1 MLGVKYFYFSLTSEF
16 KLYAAYNT
24 IRMSALKP
32 MNIGHLSTVY
42 HTSFILEGTDWLK
55 KAGITAKWK
64 LFASGPDIVKA
75 FEDGDIDL
83 GYIGLP
89 PVIAGISRGIPF
101 KCIAGGHVEGT
112 VMIAQNEY
120 NGVDELCDV
129 AAVMDQFKGCAI
141 GTPPK
146 GSIHDV
152 IARDM
157 VAMLG
162 LDIEVKNYPW
172 ADFVLDAMVDG
183 EIPAA
188 MGTPPLAVA
197 ARRFC
202 GAKIVIPPHRLWP
215 NNPSYG
221 IVVRDEFMRNEDTIL
236 AFLKLHEKAC
246 NFIREKPKEAAAIV
260 AKLTEIVDEDFVL
273 EAYRISPK
281 YCSALSPEYVA
292 STMGFVKVLKNLGYI
307 NRLIG
312 EDEIFDYRFIKKVHP
327 DKPHY

>member
-1 MLGVKYFYFSLTSEF
+1 MTS
-16 KLYAAYNT
+16 
-24 IRMSALKP
+24 LKP
-32 MNIGHLSTVY
+32 ISVGHLSTVY
-42 HTSFILEGTDWLK
+42 HTSFILEGTDWLR
-55 KAGITAKWK
+55 KAGIDATWK
-64 LFASGPDIVKA
+64 LYASGPDIVKA
-75 FEDGDIDL
+75 FETGEIDL

-89 PVIAGISRGIPF
+89 PVIIGIARGIPF

-112 VMIAQNEY
+112 VLLAQKEY
-120 NGVDELCDV
+120 KSVDELCDV
-129 AAVMDQFKGCAI
+129 SAVLDQFRGRAI

-152 IARDM
+152 IARDL

-162 LDIEVKNYPW
+162 LDIEVRNYPW
-172 ADFVLDAMVDG
+172 ADFVLDALVDG

-188 MGTPPLAVA
+188 AGTPPLAVA

-202 GAKIVIPPHRLWP
+202 GARIVIPPHRLWP

-221 IVVRDEFMRNEDTIL
+221 IVVRREFMENEDTIL
-236 AFLKLHEKAC
+236 EFLRLHEKAC

-260 AKLTEIVDEDFVL
+260 AKLTEIVDADFVL

-292 STMGFVKVLKNLGYI
+292 STMGFVKVLKQLGYVD
-307 NRLIG
+307 RLVG
-312 EDEIFDYRFIKKVHP
+312 EDEIFDFSFIKKVHP
-327 DKPHY
+327 EKPHY